1 MADRPTSGN
10 YVGAWLVQA
19 ADALASVLFP
29 ADCRIC
35 ERLLLTSRRVPIC
48 EVCLQSFAPLQGAL
62 CATCGLPASTWS
74 LGPPSQSGHQQPEE
88 ILCPTCRMGS
98 WGFDRARSFAEYK
111 TALIRAIV
119 LLKFEQME
127 PLGRWFAERLRV
139 VASQQNLQA
148 DLVVPVPLHRQR
160 ERERGYNQADLI
172 ARPLA
177 RQLGLPYR
185 AVLLVRTR
193 PRPNKQILTLEE
205 RWDSVRGAFATHPGS
220 QVDNL
225 RVLLVDDV
233 MTTGATLDA
242 CARALRAAGAK
253 SVIGLTVARAAR
265 HPLAGSVES
274 NQRGAQ

>member
-1 MADRPTSGN
+1 MADRPNSGPHI
-10 YVGAWLVQA
+10 GGWLVHA
-19 ADALASVLFP
+19 ADALTSVLFP

-35 ERLLLTSRRVPIC
+35 ERLLLSSRRIPIC
-48 EVCLQSFAPLQGAL
+48 QECLQSFAPIQRPF
-62 CATCGLPASTWS
+62 CAICGLPASTWS
-74 LGPPSQSGHQQPEE
+74 LGPSRQNGRDEPDDT
-88 ILCPTCRMGS
+88 LCPNCRMGS
-98 WGFDRARSFAEYK
+98 LDFDRARSFAEYK
-111 TALIRAIV
+111 SALIRAIV
-119 LLKFEQME
+119 LLKFEQIE
-127 PLGRWFAERLRV
+127 PLGRWFADRLRV
-139 VASQQNLQA
+139 IALQERMEA
-148 DLVVPVPLHRQR
+148 DVVVTVPLHRQR

-177 RQLGLPYR
+177 KQLGLPYR

-193 PRPNKQILTLEE
+193 PRPNKQILSLEE
-205 RWDSVRGAFATHPGS
+205 RWGSVRGAFATRPGS

-265 HPLAGSVES
+265 HPVAGSVES